1 MITGQQLK
9 QDGQQKVL
17 SNHSAEFKAEMI
29 NKLSYFCKSNKKS
42 NINEFRIEHF
52 RRFCEINNLIPNHPN
67 FWGGFAGI
75 AIKEG
80 LIKPTG
86 RYEKAVSP
94 KTHHHPVMVY
104 EII

>member
-1 MITGQQLK
+1 MIIGQQLK

-29 NKLSYFCKSNKKS
+29 NKLSFFCRVNKYCG
-42 NINEFRIEHF
+42 IHEFRMERF
-52 RRFCEINNLIPNHPN
+52 RKFCEVKNLIPNHPN
-67 FWGGFAGI
+67 FWGGFVGM

>member
-29 NKLSYFCKSNKKS
+29 ELLKCFCKVSKAIGKK
-42 NINEFRIEHF
+42 EFRMEHF
-52 RRFCEINNLIPNHPN
+52 RKFCEINNLIPNHPN